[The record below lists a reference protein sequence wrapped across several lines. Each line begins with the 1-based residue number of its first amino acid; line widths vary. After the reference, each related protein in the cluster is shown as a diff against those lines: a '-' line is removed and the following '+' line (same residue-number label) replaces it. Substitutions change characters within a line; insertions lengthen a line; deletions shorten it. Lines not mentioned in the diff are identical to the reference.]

1 MSQKIDAIESPSPFS
16 RARLTVM
23 APSSERSDRLRAQTC
38 R

>member
-1 MSQKIDAIESPSPFS
+1 MSQKIDAIESPFS